1 MEEAPIALTVQAA
14 RERLAEREQIIERG
28 LGTFVDVGRALLEI
42 QQRRLYRSAGHRTFA
57 EYVAK
62 RWDLSSAHAY
72 RQIEASKVVDI
83 LTPIGE
89 LPLPANEAQARE
101 LAPLVNDPEAVR
113 AVWMETVQEGEGRVT
128 ARAVREH
135 VSSRRPGTQ
144 APRGAHAHAAH
155 ICPACGHEWRD

>member
-1 MEEAPIALTVQAA
+1 MEEAPIALTVPAA
-14 RERLAEREQIIERG
+14 RARLAALEQIIERG
-28 LGTFVDVGRALLEI
+28 LGTFVDVGHALAEI
-42 QQRRLYRSAGHRTFA
+42 QQRRLYRSADHRTFA

-83 LTPIGE
+83 LAPIGE

-113 AVWMETVQEGEGRVT
+113 AVWIETVQEGAGRVT

-135 VSSRRPGTQ
+135 VSARRPRTH
-144 APRGAHAHAAH
+144 APGGAHAPAAH
-155 ICPACGHEWRD
+155 ICPNCGHEWRD

>member
-1 MEEAPIALTVQAA
+1 MEEAPLELSVPAA
-14 RERLAEREQIIERG
+14 QERLAELEQIIERG

-42 QQRRLYRSAGHRTFA
+42 QQRRLYRAAGQRTFA

-62 RWDLSSAHAY
+62 RWELSSAHAY

-113 AVWMETVQEGEGRVT
+113 AAWMETVQEGEGRVT

-135 VSSRRPGTQ
+135 VSARRPGTH
-144 APRGAHAHAAH
+144 APRGAHAQAAH
-155 ICPACGHEWRD
+155 VCPACGHEWRE